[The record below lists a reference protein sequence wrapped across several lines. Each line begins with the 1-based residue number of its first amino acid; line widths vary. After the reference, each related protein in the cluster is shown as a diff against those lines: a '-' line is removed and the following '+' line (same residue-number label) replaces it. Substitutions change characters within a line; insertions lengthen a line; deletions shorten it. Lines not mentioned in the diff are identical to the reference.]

1 MKKNQNYQNNRN
13 KIYLVLIRN
22 FSKNNNLDD
31 AIEQTLNQMKI
42 KKNINEFKNEYLPQG
57 ILSLMFE
64 INEILN
70 DKIKK
75 LKKPRN
81 FSNYR
86 THEKIIFF
94 VVKRLE
100 QFNNLVDKKKIF
112 KETIKPSLF
121 ISSNKIL
128 FKISDEIWYLSGD
141 KSTDI
146 NYYTKR
152 LILMKIYALTFS
164 FFVFDQSDDFTNTKM
179 FLDKQIQ
186 SVISFGKFKNKVKNR
201 FNQ

>member
-81 FSNYR
+81 LPN
-86 THEKIIFF
+86 
-94 VVKRLE
+94 
-100 QFNNLVDKKKIF
+100 
-112 KETIKPSLF
+112 
-121 ISSNKIL
+121 
-128 FKISDEIWYLSGD
+128 
-141 KSTDI
+141 
-146 NYYTKR
+146 
-152 LILMKIYALTFS
+152 
-164 FFVFDQSDDFTNTKM
+164 
-179 FLDKQIQ
+179 
-186 SVISFGKFKNKVKNR
+186 
-201 FNQ
+201 

>member
-94 VVKRLE
+94 VVKRL
-100 QFNNLVDKKKIF
+100 
-112 KETIKPSLF
+112 
-121 ISSNKIL
+121 
-128 FKISDEIWYLSGD
+128 
-141 KSTDI
+141 
-146 NYYTKR
+146 
-152 LILMKIYALTFS
+152 
-164 FFVFDQSDDFTNTKM
+164 
-179 FLDKQIQ
+179 
-186 SVISFGKFKNKVKNR
+186 
-201 FNQ
+201 